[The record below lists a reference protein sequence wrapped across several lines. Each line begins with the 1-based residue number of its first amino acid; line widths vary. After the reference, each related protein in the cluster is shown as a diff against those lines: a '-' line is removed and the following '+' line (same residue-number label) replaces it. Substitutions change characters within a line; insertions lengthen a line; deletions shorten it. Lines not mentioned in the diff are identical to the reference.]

1 MFKELHFIH
10 IQVLLEKY
18 EKHLLHESNI
28 APSIAVSPRR
38 RAAEGALPLL
48 PQSSSVRFQRLWCAP
63 RVSNANLRNLT
74 DSVRLDRVRASLIVT
89 CPVQWFCIRQ
99 QGRVEVRHNF

>member
-63 RVSNANLRNLT
+63 RVSNANLRNLA
-74 DSVRLDRVRASLIVT
+74 DSVRPERVHVRIIVT
-89 CPVQWFCIRQ
+89 CLVRWFCIRP
-99 QGRVEVRHNF
+99 RVRAEVRPKL